1 MSAALDPDVE
11 DALRE
16 LAKQPAPAPI
26 DRQLAQYPWTP
37 APIDTQPTR
46 LASRPP
52 PLPPDVIGEDLPTV
66 VFATN
71 PAVAVAIEGGMG
83 AVKQLCA
90 LQQRLA
96 EVETT
101 LRRLARD
108 IHALK
113 DHLLQLEPH
122 AARAP
127 KLRALITTSLR
138 TCDLALAAA
147 GER

>member
-1 MSAALDPDVE
+1 MIALDPDVE
-11 DALRE
+11 DAIRD
-16 LAKQPAPAPI
+16 LAEQTAPI
-26 DRQLAQYPWTP
+26 ERQHVRLPSP
-37 APIDTQPTR
+37 PPIDTQPTR
-46 LASRPP
+46 LASHPP
-52 PLPPDVIGEDLPTV
+52 PLPPEMIGEHLPTV
-66 VFATN
+66 EFVTN
-71 PAVAVAIEGGMG
+71 PAVVVAIEGGMG

-113 DHLLQLEPH
+113 DHLLMLEPH